1 MIEKKYIIVKHYQ
14 LKELAAIYGVDKR
27 TLKKW
32 MKPFD
37 NEIGIRTGYYF
48 LVNQVRVI
56 FEKIPL
62 PDNVII
68 FDHFEDNDLLKK
80 ARS

>member
-1 MIEKKYIIVKHYQ
+1 
-14 LKELAAIYGVDKR
+14 
-27 TLKKW
+27 